1 MDLPQPVVGLA
12 GGGLALSALPERCSD
27 ARRLCGVVMGS
38 RFRIVGWMALSYFAI
53 AMLTR
58 LVLGLRLPADAD
70 VGLAHLPTMIGV
82 GALYDACFLAYA
94 SIVPVLF
101 IAACPETLWRRAPTR
116 MFVHGFSF
124 ATLYAF
130 GFIAAAEYLF
140 WGEFFARF
148 NFISVDYLV
157 YRREVTN
164 NITES
169 YPVAAIMSALLV
181 ASVAIYWLLFPR
193 IDAAL
198 LVQQPL
204 ARRWREA
211 AKLLLLPVAAYLLVG
226 QELRDRIPD
235 NYVRELASDGA
246 YQFVA
251 AFRNNE
257 LDYAQFYQ
265 SVDAAQAARVLRG
278 ELNAQPG
285 DFVDANPLSILRR
298 VRSDGGAQRRLNVIL
313 VMIES
318 LSADYLARFTPGSS
332 LTPNLD
338 QLIGKSLFFTRLYAT
353 GTRTVRGLEAVTLSF
368 PPTPGHSIVKRIGRE
383 SGMWSLGNVLRER
396 GYDTQFI
403 YGGRG
408 YFDNM
413 AAFFS
418 GNGYGVIDQSSVPD
432 DQIEFSNAWGMSD
445 EDLYRQTLAAGDRA
459 AAAGKPFFFHLMT
472 TSNHRP
478 YTYPGG
484 RISIASGSGR
494 DGAVM
499 YTDYAIGEL
508 LRQARE
514 KTWFDDT
521 LFVIVAD
528 HCAGSAGK
536 EDLPLDKYHIP
547 MWIYSPRHIEPRE
560 DDTLVSQID
569 VAPTLLAL
577 LNVDYLS
584 MAFGT
589 DMLAKGHPHRALI
602 GNYEYLGYFDGSDLT
617 ILQPR
622 QRIERYRYSDG
633 RPEKV
638 AVSNDDG
645 AERVRAYYQTAAQ
658 TYKDGLNE
666 WSRVVK
672 AQ

>member
-1 MDLPQPVVGLA
+1 
-12 GGGLALSALPERCSD
+12 
-27 ARRLCGVVMGS
+27 MGS
-38 RFRIVGWMALSYFAI
+38 RFRIVGWMALAYFAI

-58 LVLGLRLPADAD
+58 VVLGFSLPPDAVVGVSDLPAI
-70 VGLAHLPTMIGV
+70 VGI
-82 GALYDACFLAYA
+82 GALYDACFIAYA
-94 SIVPVLF
+94 SILPVLF
-101 IAACPETLWRRAPTR
+101 IAACPETLWQRAPTR
-116 MFVHGFSF
+116 VFVHGACF

-169 YPVAAIMSALLV
+169 YPVAAIMAGLLV
-181 ASVAIYWLLFPR
+181 AAIAIYWRLFAR
-193 IDAAL
+193 IDSAL
-198 LVQQPL
+198 QVRQQMG
-204 ARRWREA
+204 RRWRDA
-211 AKLLLLPVAAYLLVG
+211 AALLLLPVAAYLAIG
-226 QELRDRIPD
+226 QELRDRVPD

-265 SVDAAQAARVLRG
+265 LVEAGRAANVLKR

-298 VRSDGGAQRRLNVIL
+298 VHGDGGAERRLNVIL

-318 LSADYLARFTPGSS
+318 LSADYLARFTPGSM

-338 QLIGKSLFFTRLYAT
+338 RLIGDSLFFTRLYAT

-445 EDLYRQTLAAGDRA
+445 EDLYRQTLAAADRA
-459 AAAGKPFFFHLMT
+459 AASGKPFFFHLMT

-478 YTYPGG
+478 YTYPEG
-484 RISIASGSGR
+484 RVSIASGSGR

-514 KTWFDDT
+514 KPWFDDT

-536 EDLPLDKYHIP
+536 EDLPLDRYHIP

-560 DDTLVSQID
+560 DDSLVSQID
-569 VAPTLLAL
+569 VAPTLLGL

-589 DMLAKGHPHRALI
+589 DMLAEGHPDRALI
-602 GNYEYLGYFDGSDLT
+602 GNYEYLGYFDGRDLT

-622 QRIERYRYSDG
+622 QRIERYRYTDAG
-633 RPEKV
+633 AEKV
-638 AVSNDDG
+638 PVENEDEG
-645 AERVRAYYQTAAQ
+645 AELVRAYYQTAAQ
-658 TYKDGLNE
+658 TYKDGLNQ
-666 WSRVVK
+666 WARVVK

>member
-1 MDLPQPVVGLA
+1 
-12 GGGLALSALPERCSD
+12 
-27 ARRLCGVVMGS
+27 MGS
-38 RFRIVGWMALSYFAI
+38 RFRIVGWMALAYVAI

-58 LVLGLRLPADAD
+58 VVLSFRLPPDAVLSITD
-70 VGLAHLPTMIGV
+70 LPATVGI
-82 GALYDACFLAYA
+82 GALYDLSFIAYA
-94 SIVPVLF
+94 SILPVLF
-101 IAACPETLWRRAPTR
+101 IAACPEAVWRRAPMR
-116 MFVHGFSF
+116 AFVHSVCF
-124 ATLYAF
+124 ATLYGF
-130 GFIAAAEYLF
+130 GFVAAAEYLF
-140 WGEFFARF
+140 WGEFVARF

-169 YPVAAIMSALLV
+169 YPVAAIMSGLLV
-181 ASVAIYWLLFPR
+181 AAAAVYWWLFPR

-198 LVQQPL
+198 RVQQL
-204 ARRWREA
+204 MSKRWRDGTL
-211 AKLLLLPVAAYLLVG
+211 LLLLPIGVYFAVG

-246 YQFVA
+246 YQFIA

-265 SVDAAQAARVLRG
+265 SVDAEHAARILKG
-278 ELNAQPG
+278 QLNAQPG
-285 DFVDANPLSILRR
+285 DFIDSDPLSILRR
-298 VRSDGGAQRRLNVIL
+298 VRGDGGAERRLNVIL

-318 LSADYLARFTPGSS
+318 LSAEYLARFTPGSA

-338 QLIGKSLFFTRLYAT
+338 ALIDDSLFFTRLYAT

-396 GYDTQFI
+396 GYETQFI

-418 GNGYGVIDQSSVPD
+418 GNGYGVIDQSSVPN

-445 EDLYRQTLAAGDRA
+445 EDLYRQALAAADRA
-459 AAAGKPFFFHLMT
+459 YASGKPFFFHLMT

-478 YTYPGG
+478 YTYPEG
-484 RISIASGSGR
+484 RIGIASGSGR

-514 KTWFDDT
+514 RPWFEDT

-536 EDLPLDKYHIP
+536 EDLPLERYHIP
-547 MWIYSPRHIEPRE
+547 MWIYSPKHVGARE
-560 DDTLVSQID
+560 HTGLVSQID
-569 VAPTLLAL
+569 IAPTLFGL
-577 LNVDYLS
+577 LNIDYLS

-589 DMLAKGHPHRALI
+589 DALAKGHPERALI
-602 GNYEYLGYFDGSDLT
+602 GNYEYLGYFDGHDLT

-622 QRIERYRYSDG
+622 QRIERYRYTDAG
-633 RPEKV
+633 AEKV
-638 AVSNDDG
+638 AVNTDDSG
-645 AERVRAYYQTAAQ
+645 AELVRGYYQTASR

-666 WSRVVK
+666 WARVMK

>member
-1 MDLPQPVVGLA
+1 L
-12 GGGLALSALPERCSD
+12 
-27 ARRLCGVVMGS
+27 
-38 RFRIVGWMALSYFAI
+38 
-53 AMLTR
+53 
-58 LVLGLRLPADAD
+58 
-70 VGLAHLPTMIGV
+70 
-82 GALYDACFLAYA
+82 
-94 SIVPVLF
+94 
-101 IAACPETLWRRAPTR
+101 
-116 MFVHGFSF
+116 
-124 ATLYAF
+124 
-130 GFIAAAEYLF
+130 
-140 WGEFFARF
+140 
-148 NFISVDYLV
+148 
-157 YRREVTN
+157 
-164 NITES
+164 
-169 YPVAAIMSALLV
+169 
-181 ASVAIYWLLFPR
+181 
-193 IDAAL
+193 
-198 LVQQPL
+198 
-204 ARRWREA
+204 
-211 AKLLLLPVAAYLLVG
+211 LLLLPVAAYLLVG

-514 KTWFDDT
+514 KPWFDDT

>member
-1 MDLPQPVVGLA
+1 M
-12 GGGLALSALPERCSD
+12 E
-27 ARRLCGVVMGS
+27 S
-38 RFRIVGWMALSYFAI
+38 RFRIVGWMALSYLAI

-58 LVLGLRLPADAD
+58 LILGLSLPDDAAVSISDLPA
-70 VGLAHLPTMIGV
+70 LIGV
-82 GALYDACFLAYA
+82 GALYDACFVAYA
-94 SIVPVLF
+94 SIVPILF
-101 IAACPETLWRRAPTR
+101 FAAVPEALWRRVPTR
-116 MFVHGFSF
+116 VFVHVACF
-124 ATLYAF
+124 ATLYAI
-130 GFIAAAEYLF
+130 GVIAAAEYLF
-140 WGEFFARF
+140 WGEFVARF

-169 YPVAAIMSALLV
+169 YPVAAIMTVLLIV
-181 ASVAIYWLLFPR
+181 AAAIYWRLYAR
-193 IDAAL
+193 IEAGL
-198 LVQQPL
+198 N
-204 ARRWREA
+204 AREPMASRWRIA
-211 AKLLLLPVAAYLLVG
+211 SVLLLLPVVAFFGVG
-226 QELRDRIPD
+226 QDMRDRFTN
-235 NYVRELASDGA
+235 NYIRELASDGA

-265 SVDAAQAARVLRG
+265 SVDAEHAVNVLKG
-278 ELNAQPG
+278 ELNG
-285 DFVDANPLSILRR
+285 DFIEANPLSILRE
-298 VRSDGGAQRRLNVIL
+298 VRGDGGAERRLNVML

-318 LSADYLARFTPGSS
+318 LSADYLARFTPGSV

-338 QLIGKSLFFTRLYAT
+338 RLIGDSLFFTQLYAT

-418 GNGYGVIDQSSVPD
+418 GNGYDVVDQSSVPD
-432 DQIEFSNAWGMSD
+432 DEIEFSNAWGMSD
-445 EDLYRQTLAAGDRA
+445 EDLYRQAIKAADRA
-459 AAAGKPFFFHLMT
+459 ATSGTQFFFHLMT

-478 YTYPGG
+478 YTYPEG
-484 RISIASGSGR
+484 RVSIVSGSGR

-508 LRQARE
+508 LRQARQ
-514 KTWFDDT
+514 KPWFEDT

-547 MWIYSPRHIEPRE
+547 MWIYSPRHVQARE
-560 DDTLVSQID
+560 VDSLVSQID
-569 VAPTLLAL
+569 IAPTLLGL
-577 LNVDYLS
+577 LNVDYRS

-589 DMLAKGHPHRALI
+589 DMLAKGHPSRALI
-602 GNYEYLGYFDGSDLT
+602 GNYEYLGYYDGRDLT

-622 QRIERYRYSDG
+622 QRIERYRYTDAVAE
-633 RPEKV
+633 RV
-638 AVSNDDG
+638 AVENTDRG
-645 AERVRAYYQTAAQ
+645 AELVRAYYQVASQ
-658 TYKDGLNE
+658 TYKNRLNE
-666 WSRVVK
+666 WARIVK
-672 AQ
+672 PR

>member
-1 MDLPQPVVGLA
+1 M
-12 GGGLALSALPERCSD
+12 
-27 ARRLCGVVMGS
+27 
-38 RFRIVGWMALSYFAI
+38 
-53 AMLTR
+53 
-58 LVLGLRLPADAD
+58 
-70 VGLAHLPTMIGV
+70 
-82 GALYDACFLAYA
+82 
-94 SIVPVLF
+94 
-101 IAACPETLWRRAPTR
+101 
-116 MFVHGFSF
+116 
-124 ATLYAF
+124 
-130 GFIAAAEYLF
+130 
-140 WGEFFARF
+140 
-148 NFISVDYLV
+148 
-157 YRREVTN
+157 
-164 NITES
+164 
-169 YPVAAIMSALLV
+169 
-181 ASVAIYWLLFPR
+181 
-193 IDAAL
+193 
-198 LVQQPL
+198 
-204 ARRWREA
+204 
-211 AKLLLLPVAAYLLVG
+211 
-226 QELRDRIPD
+226 
-235 NYVRELASDGA
+235 RELASDGA

-265 SVDAAQAARVLRG
+265 LVEAAHAARVLKR

-298 VRSDGGAQRRLNVIL
+298 VHGDGGAERRLNVIL

-318 LSADYLARFTPGSS
+318 LSADYLARFTPGST

-338 QLIGKSLFFTRLYAT
+338 RLIGDSLFFTRLYAT

-432 DQIEFSNAWGMSD
+432 EQIEFSNAWGMSD
-445 EDLYRQTLAAGDRA
+445 EDLYRQTLAAADRA
-459 AAAGKPFFFHLMT
+459 AASGKPFFFHLMT

-478 YTYPGG
+478 YTYPEG
-484 RISIASGSGR
+484 RVSIASGSGR

-514 KTWFDDT
+514 KPWFDDT

-560 DDTLVSQID
+560 DDSLVSQID
-569 VAPTLLAL
+569 VAPTLLGL

-589 DMLAKGHPHRALI
+589 DMLAEGHPDRALI
-602 GNYEYLGYFDGSDLT
+602 GNYEYLGYFDGRDLT

-622 QRIERYRYSDG
+622 QRIERYRYTDAG
-633 RPEKV
+633 AEKV
-638 AVSNDDG
+638 PVENEDEG
-645 AERVRAYYQTAAQ
+645 AELVRAYYQTAAQ

-666 WSRVVK
+666 WARVVK